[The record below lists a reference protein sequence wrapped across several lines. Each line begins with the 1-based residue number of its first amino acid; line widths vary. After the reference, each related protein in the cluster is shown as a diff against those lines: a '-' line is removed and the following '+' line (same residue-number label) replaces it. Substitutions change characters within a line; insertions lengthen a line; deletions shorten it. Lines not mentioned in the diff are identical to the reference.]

1 MKRALRI
8 LILTLVLASVMTFG
22 SLQWQLENFFVASF
36 VWFPEILLILVIIF
50 GTCLVEKVIDL
61 LMASLL
67 GAVISVAFSLLCVSI
82 VVNNPVYLRFI
93 QYGLMKNSVFIAFV
107 YLALVSAGGS
117 VAVMLRGKDGYW
129 K

>member
-1 MKRALRI
+1 VKRALRI

>member
-1 MKRALRI
+1 MKRVLRI

-50 GTCLVEKVIDL
+50 GTRLVEKVIDL

-93 QYGLMKNSVFIAFV
+93 QYGLMKNSVFIALV